1 MDPAPKKE
9 RKPRAPRQRRLYQ
22 RRWCRPCK
30 ECGTLIV
37 FLDETR
43 PPINGKARG
52 QWAAIEIFGVRDGEP
67 SFWDGGI
74 AYDPSRHVIHTS
86 CPAVRRRLRWLI
98 ERAQDDI

>member
-30 ECGTLIV
+30 GCGTLIV

-43 PPINGKARG
+43 PPINGKPRN
-52 QWAAIEIFGVRDGEP
+52 QWAPVEILGQKNGEP
-67 SFWDGGI
+67 SFWDGSI
-74 AYDPSRHVIHTS
+74 AYNPSIHVLHVE
-86 CPAVRRRLRWLI
+86 CPRVRKRVRWLI
-98 ERAQDDI
+98 ERANDDL